1 MSTSEIIT
9 QLNSNDIILGR
20 SGKQINIQP
29 GNKAYRKVVNSNKL
43 AYATCERHEKIRISK
58 SIVGAMR
65 EIGGRFLEQIEYGN
79 NTVAYRDI
87 GDKKAVQKTSQA
99 LREGQSK
106 LLKKLQQKNNGEVST
121 QSSLLSSI
129 DTSMMR
135 REAAAVV
142 PSSIQYNAVSPPL
155 QSSAYSSYDGQFV
168 YNSPGQALGRRMS
181 RAVTPPLPE
190 LPVLSNQVVGRNSVL
205 NHHEVL
211 PDWLADVELFAV

>member
-1 MSTSEIIT
+1 MSPSNEIIT
-9 QLNSNDIILGR
+9 TLNDNDIILGR

-65 EIGGRFLEQIEYGN
+65 EIGGRFLEQIDYGN

-106 LLKKLQQKNNGEVST
+106 LLKKLQQKNGGVST
-121 QSSLLSSI
+121 QSSIVSSI
-129 DTSMMR
+129 DTMR
-135 REAAAVV
+135 SEAAAVV

-155 QSSAYSSYDGQFV
+155 QSSAYSYTGHQFV
-168 YNSPGQALGRRMS
+168 YDSPGQGVGRRMS

>member
-1 MSTSEIIT
+1 MSNEIIT
-9 QLNSNDIILGR
+9 TLNDNDIILGR

-43 AYATCERHEKIRISK
+43 AYATCERHEKVRISK

-79 NTVAYRDI
+79 NTIAYRDI

-106 LLKKLQQKNNGEVST
+106 LLKKLQKNNGGVST
-121 QSSLLSSI
+121 QSSMVSSI
-129 DTSMMR
+129 DTSMM

-142 PSSIQYNAVSPPL
+142 PSSYHQYNVVSSTPL
-155 QSSAYSSYDGQFV
+155 QSSAYSYDGQFV
-168 YNSPGQALGRRMS
+168 YNSPGQAVGRRMS
-181 RAVTPPLPE
+181 RAVTPPPLPE
-190 LPVLSNQVVGRNSVL
+190 LPVSYQVVGRNSVL

>member
-1 MSTSEIIT
+1 MSPSNEIIT
-9 QLNSNDIILGR
+9 HLNDNDIILGR

-43 AYATCERHEKIRISK
+43 AYATCERHEKIRISR

-65 EIGGRFLEQIEYGN
+65 EIGGRFLEQIDYGN

-106 LLKKLQQKNNGEVST
+106 LLKKLQKNNGKVSIT
-121 QSSLLSSI
+121 QSSVVSSI
-129 DTSMMR
+129 DTSMM

-155 QSSAYSSYDGQFV
+155 QSSAYSYDGEFL
-168 YNSPGQALGRRMS
+168 YGGPGQAVGRRMS

>member
-1 MSTSEIIT
+1 
-9 QLNSNDIILGR
+9 
-20 SGKQINIQP
+20 
-29 GNKAYRKVVNSNKL
+29 
-43 AYATCERHEKIRISK
+43 
-58 SIVGAMR
+58 MR

-106 LLKKLQQKNNGEVST
+106 LLKKLRNNGEVST
-121 QSSLLSSI
+121 QSSMVSSI
-129 DTSMMR
+129 DTSMM

-155 QSSAYSSYDGQFV
+155 QSSAYSSYDGEFLYGGQ
-168 YNSPGQALGRRMS
+168 GQALGRRMS

-190 LPVLSNQVVGRNSVL
+190 LPVISNQVVGRNSVL

>member
-1 MSTSEIIT
+1 
-9 QLNSNDIILGR
+9 
-20 SGKQINIQP
+20 
-29 GNKAYRKVVNSNKL
+29 
-43 AYATCERHEKIRISK
+43 
-58 SIVGAMR
+58 MR

-106 LLKKLQQKNNGEVST
+106 LLKKLQQKNNGGVST
-121 QSSLLSSI
+121 QSSMVSSI
-129 DTSMMR
+129 DTSNMR

-155 QSSAYSSYDGQFV
+155 QLSAFSYDGQFV
-168 YNSPGQALGRRMS
+168 YNSPGQAVGRRMS

>member
-1 MSTSEIIT
+1 MSNEIIT
-9 QLNSNDIILGR
+9 ILHDNDIILGR

-43 AYATCERHEKIRISK
+43 AYATCERHEKIKISR

-79 NTVAYRDI
+79 GNTVAYRDI

-106 LLKKLQQKNNGEVST
+106 LLKKLQKNNGGVST
-121 QSSLLSSI
+121 QSSMVSSI
-129 DTSMMR
+129 NTMR
-135 REAAAVV
+135 REAAAVL
-142 PSSIQYNAVSPPL
+142 PSSIQYNAVSSPPL
-155 QSSAYSSYDGQFV
+155 QSSAYSYGGEFLYVGQ
-168 YNSPGQALGRRMS
+168 GQAIGRRMS

>member
-1 MSTSEIIT
+1 MSPSNEIIT
-9 QLNSNDIILGR
+9 ILNDNDIILGR

-121 QSSLLSSI
+121 QSSMVSSI
-129 DTSMMR
+129 DTSMM

-142 PSSIQYNAVSPPL
+142 PSSIQYNAISPPL
-155 QSSAYSSYDGQFV
+155 QSSAYSYDGQFV
-168 YNSPGQALGRRMS
+168 FNSPGQAVGRRMS

>member
-1 MSTSEIIT
+1 MSPSTEIIT
-9 QLNSNDIILGR
+9 NLNDNDIILGR

-43 AYATCERHEKIRISK
+43 AYATCERHEKIRISR

-106 LLKKLQQKNNGEVST
+106 LLKKLQKNNGGVST
-121 QSSLLSSI
+121 QSSMVSSI
-129 DTSMMR
+129 DTMR

-155 QSSAYSSYDGQFV
+155 QSAAYSYDGQFA
-168 YNSPGQALGRRMS
+168 YNSPGQAVGRRMS

>member
-1 MSTSEIIT
+1 MSTSEIILI
-9 QLNSNDIILGR
+9 LNDNDIILGR

-65 EIGGRFLEQIEYGN
+65 EIGGRFLEQIDYGN

-106 LLKKLQQKNNGEVST
+106 LLKKLQQKNGEVST
-121 QSSLLSSI
+121 QSSVVSSI
-129 DTSMMR
+129 DTMR
-135 REAAAVV
+135 REAAAAVV

-155 QSSAYSSYDGQFV
+155 QSSAYSYDGQFV
-168 YNSPGQALGRRMS
+168 YGSHGLAVGGRRMS